1 MTTPCTSKRD
11 RAAAWRAHNA
21 SLPAQRACVT
31 DLQGTLQTS
40 DQHAAPPGLR
50 RDSKVQLGSRHH
62 LDIMHQA
69 SADQH
74 VCCPM
79 NSAAEPSQLSALQA
93 ATNAAT
99 VSFRDLLQPHTQ
111 LAPGQA
117 TEKGISI
124 MAAPARRKKP
134 TYARLGVAGS
144 HHTGGEDAAGAPD
157 MAETGQKRFKIRNRF
172 RASVF
177 RRCCF
182 LSAHET
188 VSSHND
194 DGRKDIAGSV
204 RNSCCPICATTQKC
218 PCQSTIPPSIAA
230 WVWWW

>member
-1 MTTPCTSKRD
+1 MTSPCTSKRD

-21 SLPAQRACVT
+21 SLPAQRVCAT

-40 DQHAAPPGLR
+40 DQHAAPPGLIR
-50 RDSKVQLGSRHH
+50 NSEAQLGSRHY

-79 NSAAEPSQLSALQA
+79 KSAAGPSQLSALQA
-93 ATNAAT
+93 ATKAVI
-99 VSFRDLLQPHTQ
+99 VSFQDLLQPHAH

-124 MAAPARRKKP
+124 MAAAPARRKKP

-144 HHTGGEDAAGAPD
+144 HHKGGKDAAGASD

-177 RRCCF
+177 RRCYF

-188 VSSHND
+188 QSSHND
-194 DGRKDIAGSV
+194 DGRKDIAGSAP
-204 RNSCCPICATTQKC
+204 NSCCPICAYTPQKC

-230 WVWWW
+230 WV